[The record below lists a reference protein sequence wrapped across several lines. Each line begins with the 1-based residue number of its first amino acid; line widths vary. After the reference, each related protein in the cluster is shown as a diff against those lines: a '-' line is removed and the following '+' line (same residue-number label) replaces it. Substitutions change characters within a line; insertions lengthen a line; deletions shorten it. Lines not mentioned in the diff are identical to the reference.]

1 MEKSWIPY
9 LRPIIEGSMVL
20 EYILLLRIVE
30 KSGERIFGKVAIKT
44 LKTKQSKTRN
54 QGYREAHS
62 YTQ

>member
-1 MEKSWIPY
+1 M
-9 LRPIIEGSMVL
+9 GL

-30 KSGERIFGKVAIKT
+30 KGGERIFGKVAIKT